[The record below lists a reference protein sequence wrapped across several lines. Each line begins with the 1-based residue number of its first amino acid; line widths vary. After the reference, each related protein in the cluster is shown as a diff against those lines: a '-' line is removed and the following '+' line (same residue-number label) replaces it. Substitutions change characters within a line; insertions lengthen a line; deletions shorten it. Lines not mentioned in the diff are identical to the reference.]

1 MFDFL
6 TIGKSSR
13 DIFLTVPEGKILTGL
28 PGAPRGEKYLGFE
41 YGAKIPTD
49 AALFT
54 FGGGAYNSATCLSKM
69 GFSVTAGF
77 RIGWEA
83 TGMAMLD
90 RLKKA
95 GIDCC
100 HVEKDDELHTGM
112 AFILLVPG
120 ADHVIFHYS
129 GAGAWLQ
136 MRHLAEIETKG
147 IYVTSLAQ
155 ESADL
160 LNAIALKAADPDID
174 LYFNPGKHQ
183 IRTGYKSIKHVIAQ
197 SKALVLNFSE
207 ARDLVSCGTDRCPE
221 EQIPELLRTIV
232 GWGAEIAVI
241 TNGNDG
247 SHAYDGK
254 KTYFQQSFHAKVVDT
269 TGAGD
274 SFGAA
279 FAAGMRHYD
288 DVEKSLKLAAANAAS
303 VVGFVGAAEG
313 ALTLEEA
320 EFRAGLSVKSQ
331 PK

>member
-13 DIFLTVPEGKILTGL
+13 DIFLSVPDGKILTGL
-28 PGAPRGEKYLGFE
+28 KGAPRGEKYLGFE

-49 AALFT
+49 AAYFT

-69 GFSVTAGF
+69 GLSVTAGF

-90 RLKKA
+90 RLKRA

-100 HVEKDDELHTGM
+100 YVEQDDELHTGM
-112 AFILLVPG
+112 AFILSVPQ
-120 ADHVIFHYS
+120 ADHVIFHYA

-136 MRHLAEIETKG
+136 MRRLDEVETKG
-147 IYVTSLAQ
+147 IYVTSLAE
-155 ESADL
+155 ESGDL
-160 LNAIALKAADPDID
+160 LDAIAAKAADPDID

-183 IRTGYKSIKHVIAQ
+183 IRTGYESIKHVIAQ

-207 ARDLVSCGTDRCPE
+207 ARDLVKTGSDGSPE
-221 EQIPELLRTIV
+221 EEMPELLRTIT

-241 TNGNDG
+241 TDG
-247 SHAYDGK
+247 EAGSYAHDGK
-254 KTYFQQSFHAKVVDT
+254 KTYFQESYPAEVVDT

-279 FAAGMRHYD
+279 FAAGMRHYGD
-288 DVEKSLKLAAANAAS
+288 IKKSLKLAAVNAAS

-313 ALTLEEA
+313 ALTFEEA
-320 EFRAGLSVKSQ
+320 EFRTSLK
-331 PK
+331 